1 MPLSKLPTEKLITA
15 LLGCLAIFAQAFG
28 QETKPLKPQ
37 APQQPDEVIRIFT
50 DLVQTDVMVFDKE
63 GRFVNGLKRED
74 FALSIDGK
82 PQPIESF
89 DRIAAGSASEETQL
103 AAARGT
109 SSSSNLSAPI
119 PLDRGRTVFFYVDDF
134 HLSPGD
140 LIFLRKALLKFIDN
154 DLGQNDQ
161 AVITSG
167 SGQIGFLQQLT
178 DNKAVLRAAV
188 SRIAARPYGVQDRER
203 PLMTEYQAMLIDRN
217 PAAMSHNQNIPDL
230 LTYFIRKAEETGETA
245 EAAEI
250 HVRNR
255 ARAMLE
261 QAASITT
268 NTLSAFDSLVKSSS
282 ELPGR
287 KLVFFIS
294 DGFFLDTR
302 NSDAPQRLEQITRRA
317 AHNGVVVYSMDSRA
331 LTTGLPTA
339 ADEVEADPWGY
350 LARETKGELMAS
362 RDAMTT
368 LALDTGGRTIFDTN
382 ALDVGLA
389 KAVNETSR
397 YYILAWRST
406 HEAQTGS
413 KKLRVEVSVINHP
426 ELRVRLRQALFT
438 TALSKD
444 AKSTAAKPDGE
455 KQKSPE
461 AKLRETLVGI
471 YPTRD
476 LPVALDL
483 QFQNTRDK
491 GILLTA
497 SMQVPIDALST
508 TTLDGKEKALVDLG
522 GFVYDAQGKVR
533 GNFIERGT
541 VMPAGP
547 GSNTTQTEALTFNYS
562 LSLSPGL
569 YQIRV
574 GARDVN
580 SGKIGTTHEWIE
592 IPDLSARDLGLSTIL
607 AGERPASTQNE
618 STQTPRIN
626 MRADHHY
633 HRGASL
639 HFQINIYNAKVG
651 PGTSTPDLVMEL
663 QALRDR
669 QPVIT
674 SPERQIA
681 ISSSRI
687 TDRITTGGEFSL
699 KDLTPGHYVLLI
711 TVIDRIAKT
720 SASQQ
725 MRFEIE

>member
-15 LLGCLAIFAQAFG
+15 LLGCLAAFAQASG

-37 APQQPDEVIRIFT
+37 APQQPDEVIRIFA

-82 PQPIESF
+82 PQPIEFF
-89 DRIAAGSASEETQL
+89 DRIAAGSTDEEAQL
-103 AAARGT
+103 AAARGDT
-109 SSSSNLSAPI
+109 ARKPAAPV
-119 PLDRGRTVFFYVDDF
+119 PLDRGRAIFFYVDDF
-134 HLSPGD
+134 HLSAGD
-140 LIFLRKALLKFIDN
+140 LTFLRKALLKFID
-154 DLGQNDQ
+154 DTLGQNDE
-161 AVITSG
+161 AVITSA

-188 SRIAARPYGVQDRER
+188 SRINARPYAVQDRER
-203 PLMTEYQAMLIDRN
+203 PLMTEYQAMLIDSS
-217 PAAMSHNQNIPDL
+217 PAAMSHNLNIPDL
-230 LTYFIRKAEETGETA
+230 LTYFIRKAVETGDTP

-261 QAASITT
+261 QGALITT
-268 NTLSAFDSLVKSSS
+268 NTLAAFDSLVQSSS

-294 DGFFLDTR
+294 DGFLTDMR
-302 NSDAPQRLEQITRRA
+302 NSDTSQRLEQITRRA
-317 AHNGVVVYSMDSRA
+317 ARNGVVVYSMDSRA
-331 LTTGLPTA
+331 LTSGLPTA
-339 ADEVEADPWGY
+339 ADEVEPDPWGY
-350 LARETKGELMAS
+350 LARDTRGELLAS

-397 YYILAWRST
+397 YYLLGWQAN
-406 HEAQTGS
+406 HETQTAS
-413 KKLRVEVSVINHP
+413 KKPRIEVSVINHP
-426 ELRVRLRQALFT
+426 ELKVRLRQGLFT
-438 TALSKD
+438 TAPAKEV
-444 AKSTAAKPDGE
+444 KSTTAKPDGE

-461 AKLRETLVGI
+461 AKLRESLIAI
-471 YPTRD
+471 YPNRD

-491 GILLTA
+491 GMLLTA

-508 TTLDGKEKALVDLG
+508 TTSDGKEKTLVDLG
-522 GFVYDAQGKVR
+522 GFVYDDQGKVK
-533 GNFIERGT
+533 GNFIQRGS

-547 GSNTTQTEALTFNYS
+547 GSNTTPTEALTFNYS

-592 IPDLSARDLGLSTIL
+592 IPDLSARELGLSRIL
-607 AGERPASTQNE
+607 AGERTATSQNE
-618 STQTPRIN
+618 SAQTPRIN

-651 PGTSTPDLVMEL
+651 PVTSTPDLVMEL
-663 QALRDR
+663 QVLRDR

-674 SPERQIA
+674 LPERQIA
-681 ISSSRI
+681 ITSSQT
-687 TDRITTGGEFSL
+687 TDEIRTGGEFSL
-699 KDLTPGHYVLLI
+699 KELTPGRYVLLI

-725 MRFEIE
+725 IRFEIE

>member
-1 MPLSKLPTEKLITA
+1 
-15 LLGCLAIFAQAFG
+15 
-28 QETKPLKPQ
+28 
-37 APQQPDEVIRIFT
+37 
-50 DLVQTDVMVFDKE
+50 MVFDKQ

-74 FALSIDGK
+74 FALSLEGRRL
-82 PQPIESF
+82 PIEFF
-89 DRIAAGSASEETQL
+89 DRVVAGSASEEAQL
-103 AAARGT
+103 AAARGI
-109 SSSSNLSAPI
+109 SSSSNPSAPV

-140 LIFLRKALLKFIDN
+140 LILLRKALLKFIDN
-154 DLGQNDQ
+154 DVGQNDQ

-188 SRIAARPYGVQDRER
+188 SRINARPYAVQDRER

-217 PAAMSHNQNIPDL
+217 PAAMSHNLNIPDL
-230 LTYFIRKAEETGETA
+230 LTYFIQRTVAETGETS
-245 EAAEI
+245 EAAEL

-261 QAASITT
+261 AGVSITN
-268 NTLSAFDSLVKSSS
+268 NTLAAFDSLVRSSS

-294 DGFFLDTR
+294 GGFLTDTR
-302 NSDAPQRLEQITRRA
+302 NSDVPQRLEQITRRA
-317 AHNGVVVYSMDSRA
+317 ARNGVVIYSMDARG
-331 LTTGLPTA
+331 LTTSLPTA
-339 ADEVEADPWGY
+339 ADEVEVDPSGT
-350 LARETKGELMAS
+350 LARESTGELAAT
-362 RDAMTT
+362 RDAMAT
-368 LALDTGGRTIFDTN
+368 LALDTGGRTIFDKN
-382 ALDVGLA
+382 ALERGFVD
-389 KAVNETSR
+389 AVSETSR
-397 YYILAWRST
+397 YYILAWRSS
-406 HEAQTGS
+406 HESQTRS
-413 KKLRVEVSVINHP
+413 NKSRIEVSVINHP
-426 ELRVRLRQALFT
+426 ELRVQLRQGLPT
-438 TALSKD
+438 TPPSKD
-444 AKSTAAKPDGE
+444 AKSASIKSEAE

-461 AKLRETLVGI
+461 AKLRETLVSV
-471 YPTRD
+471 YPARD

-483 QFQNTRDK
+483 QFQKTPDQ
-491 GILLTA
+491 GMLLTA
-497 SMQVPIDALST
+497 SMQVPTDALAT

-522 GFVYDAQGKVR
+522 GFVYDDQGKVR

-541 VMPAGP
+541 VMPEGTA
-547 GSNTTQTEALTFNYS
+547 SNPLQTRALTFNYS

-574 GARDVN
+574 GARDVT

-592 IPDLSARDLGLSTIL
+592 IPDLSSRELGLSTIL
-607 AGERPASTQNE
+607 AGERIANTQSE
-618 STQTPRIN
+618 SAQTPRID
-626 MRADHHY
+626 MRADHHF

-639 HFQINIYNAKVG
+639 RFQFNIYNAKVG
-651 PGTSTPDLVMEL
+651 PEASAPDLVMEL

-674 SPERQIA
+674 IPERQIGVPRSQVTEQ
-681 ISSSRI
+681 IR
-687 TDRITTGGEFSL
+687 TGGEFSL
-699 KDLTPGHYVLLI
+699 RDLTPGRYVLLI

>member
-1 MPLSKLPTEKLITA
+1 MPLSKLPMEKLITT
-15 LLGCLAIFAQAFG
+15 LLGGFVVSMQAFG

-74 FALSIDGK
+74 FKLSIDGK
-82 PQPIESF
+82 PKPIEFF
-89 DRIAAGSASEETQL
+89 DRIAAGSTDEEAQL
-103 AAARGT
+103 AAARGAAAT
-109 SSSSNLSAPI
+109 KPAASV
-119 PLDRGRTVFFYVDDF
+119 PLDRGRTIFFYVDDF

-178 DNKAVLRAAV
+178 DNKVVLRAAV
-188 SRIAARPYGVQDRER
+188 SRINARPYAVQDRER
-203 PLMTEYQAMLIDRN
+203 PLMTEYQAMLIDSN
-217 PAAMSHNQNIPDL
+217 PAAMSHNPNFPDL
-230 LTYFIRKAEETGETA
+230 LTYFIQRTVADTGETP

-261 QAASITT
+261 QGAMITI
-268 NTLSAFDSLVKSSS
+268 NTLAAFDSLVQSSS

-294 DGFFLDTR
+294 GGFLTDTR
-302 NSDAPQRLEQITRRA
+302 NSDASQRLEQITRRA
-317 AHNGVVVYSMDSRA
+317 ARSGVVVYSMDARG
-331 LTTGLPTA
+331 LTAGLPTA
-339 ADEVEADPWGY
+339 ADEVEVDSGT
-350 LARETKGELMAS
+350 LARESKGELIAT
-362 RDAMTT
+362 RDAMAT
-368 LALDTGGRTIFDTN
+368 LALDTGGRTIFDKN
-382 ALDVGLA
+382 ALEKGFVD
-389 KAVNETSR
+389 AVSETSR
-397 YYILAWRST
+397 YYILAWRSS
-406 HEAQTGS
+406 HEAQTGG
-413 KKLRVEVSVINHP
+413 KKPRIEVSLINHP
-426 ELRVRLRQALFT
+426 ELKVRLRQSLFT
-438 TALSKD
+438 TAPAKD
-444 AKSTAAKPDGE
+444 AKSTTAKPDGE

-491 GILLTA
+491 GMMLTA

-522 GFVYDAQGKVR
+522 GFVYDDQGKVK
-533 GNFIERGT
+533 GNFIERGS

-580 SGKIGTTHEWIE
+580 SGKIGTAHEWIE
-592 IPDLSARDLGLSTIL
+592 IPDLSARELRLSTIL
-607 AGERPASTQNE
+607 AGERTASTQNE

-651 PGTSTPDLVMEL
+651 AGTSTPDLVMEL

-674 SPERQIA
+674 MPERQIA
-681 ISSSRI
+681 ITSSQI
-687 TDRITTGGEFSL
+687 TDQIRTGGEFSL
-699 KDLTPGHYVLLI
+699 KDLTPGRYVLLI